1 MHSFSDILK
10 HNDWC
15 NDRIFSFAI
24 QSLVTSFGL
33 DQVLSYNSAHQSSL
47 DGSEVVRIGTICESL
62 SLPSFDHGSS
72 FGGTYENY
80 FNQDITLDFTKAS
93 HFFNKLCLEE
103 ISLLP
108 VFMEL
113 GASITGAPKECT

>member
-1 MHSFSDILK
+1 MK
-10 HNDWC
+10 QNDWC

-33 DQVLSYNSAHQSSL
+33 DQVLSYNSAQQSSL
-47 DGSEVVRIGTICESL
+47 DGSEVVVRIGSIYESL
-62 SLPSFDHGSS
+62 SLPSFDHGLS
-72 FGGTYENY
+72 FGGNFETF
-80 FNQDITLDFTKAS
+80 FNQDVTMDFTKAS